1 MIWQKNCFV
10 SFTQLQTDRS
20 FTNTGCKL
28 KQLFCSLLFSVNYL
42 LIEAL
47 ERYDYFFG
55 ETFTIECPTRSGNRM
70 RLRDV
75 ALELSRRV
83 VSLFLANKEGRRP
96 CHGDDDRYTY
106 DAHWNDL
113 VLFYEY
119 FHPETG
125 RGCGARWVC
134 CERKVQCSSGEVFL
148 KSAFRDADSK
158 KTSPLARCLLIE
170 NGGWK
175 SNLPLVKNVEA

>member
-1 MIWQKNCFV
+1 MLFHCLRKRV
-10 SFTQLQTDRS
+10 SSPFSIQMLINGFSTD
-20 FTNTGCKL
+20 NTCRYKSNWIVR
-28 KQLFCSLLFSVNYL
+28 LFLFAVNYL

-55 ETFTIECPTRSGNRM
+55 DKFTIECPTRSGNRM

-83 VSLFLANKEGRRP
+83 VSLFLANQEGRRP
-96 CHGDDDRYTY
+96 CHGDDQRYTY
-106 DAHWNDL
+106 DVYWNNL

-125 RGCGARWVC
+125 QGCGAR
-134 CERKVQCSSGEVFL
+134 
-148 KSAFRDADSK
+148 
-158 KTSPLARCLLIE
+158 
-170 NGGWK
+170 
-175 SNLPLVKNVEA
+175 

>member
-1 MIWQKNCFV
+1 
-10 SFTQLQTDRS
+10 
-20 FTNTGCKL
+20 
-28 KQLFCSLLFSVNYL
+28 
-42 LIEAL
+42 
-47 ERYDYFFG
+47 
-55 ETFTIECPTRSGNRM
+55 M

-83 VSLFLANKEGRRP
+83 VSLFVANEEGRRP

-134 CERKVQCSSGEVFL
+134 RDRRRRFGKSFPTLKLFADRKRRL
-148 KSAFRDADSK
+148 K
-158 KTSPLARCLLIE
+158 
-170 NGGWK
+170 
-175 SNLPLVKNVEA
+175 V

>member
-1 MIWQKNCFV
+1 MTFV
-10 SFTQLQTDRS
+10 EFVLYAYRQQTSNALPIVSPPLLQTNRS
-20 FTNTGCKL
+20 FANTGCKL
-28 KQLFCSLLFSVNYL
+28 NQLFCSLLFSVNYL

-134 CERKVQCSSGEVFL
+134 CERKLQCSSGEVRRRIE
-148 KSAFRDADSK
+148 KKKKKK
-158 KTSPLARCLLIE
+158 KTFPT
-170 NGGWK
+170 
-175 SNLPLVKNVEA
+175 